1 MEYLWLVLLA
11 ILGVAM
17 VIKPELLW
25 RIEHIFTVKDGE
37 PTELYL
43 AFMRLGGGV
52 HYRGHRLRSGGRV
65 LRGPAN
71 EKGACMFRKPVSPAE
86 NRLAHRLYFGE
97 SGLPGSAA

>member
-1 MEYLWLVLLA
+1 MLLA

-43 AFMRLGGGV
+43 ALMRLGGGFFIIAAIV
-52 HYRGHRLRSGGRV
+52 CTVVAV
-65 LRGPAN
+65 L
-71 EKGACMFRKPVSPAE
+71 
-86 NRLAHRLYFGE
+86 
-97 SGLPGSAA
+97 